1 MRRICPKC
9 GNNTFITSAHVMQD
23 WEVEAEG
30 NYLDTVNG
38 CVQVDQDPD
47 QDNSWSCSRCG
58 TEAINEEAFT
68 YDQNKFTIHWVNN
81 DPVSHVEYCGQNIG
95 NEGYISVCREGNT
108 IHIELF
114 DSKKAQISKTS
125 LYKEMSGT
133 AMNEIPFIL
142 EALFGTYGVKMSVSC
157 NYLYWYELVGPDW
170 KEKDRYIQYHPDDN
184 NIWSYMQS
192 QGHSCDCGSKLFHYE
207 ENNGRIEAH
216 CNACG
221 KLIGEPFTEDRC
233 KIIRSEGIWR

>member
-23 WEVEAEG
+23 LEVDAEG

>member
-23 WEVEAEG
+23 WEVDAEG

-170 KEKDRYIQYHPDDN
+170 KEKDRYIQ
-184 NIWSYMQS
+184 
-192 QGHSCDCGSKLFHYE
+192 
-207 ENNGRIEAH
+207 
-216 CNACG
+216 
-221 KLIGEPFTEDRC
+221 
-233 KIIRSEGIWR
+233 

>member
-23 WEVEAEG
+23 WEVDAEG

-233 KIIRSEGIWR
+233 KIICSEGIWR